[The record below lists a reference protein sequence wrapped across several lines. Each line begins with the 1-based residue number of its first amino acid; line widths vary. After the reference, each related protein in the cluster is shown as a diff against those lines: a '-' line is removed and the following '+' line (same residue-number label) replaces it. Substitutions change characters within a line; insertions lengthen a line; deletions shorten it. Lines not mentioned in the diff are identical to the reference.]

1 MNSEKESNFVMTQ
14 REVAQTL
21 GIGRGLV
28 EYIERTAMEKIKNTL
43 EKHGIKPSDLLNVRE
58 K

>member
-21 GIGRGLV
+21 GIDRGLV
-28 EYIERTAMEKIKNTL
+28 AYIERTAIEKIKNTL

>member
-1 MNSEKESNFVMTQ
+1 
-14 REVAQTL
+14 
-21 GIGRGLV
+21 
-28 EYIERTAMEKIKNTL
+28 MEKIKNTL